1 MNEHA
6 ELQNYSMIGYK
17 IIIFKRNINI
27 YKTQQSF
34 QMMKLKIKINLK
46 I

>member
-1 MNEHA
+1 MLSYEITGLN
-6 ELQNYSMIGYK
+6 
-17 IIIFKRNINI
+17 IFERNINI

-34 QMMKLKIKINLK
+34 QAKYAVMKLKIKINLK